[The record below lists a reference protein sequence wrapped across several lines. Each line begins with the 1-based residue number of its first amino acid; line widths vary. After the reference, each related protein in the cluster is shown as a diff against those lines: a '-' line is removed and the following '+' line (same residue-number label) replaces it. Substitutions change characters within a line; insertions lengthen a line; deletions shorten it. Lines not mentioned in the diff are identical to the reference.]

1 MIQQILQV
9 KSTQSHRHGL
19 YFKSG
24 VLSRNKGFPCFILEV
39 QKEAGLVLTA
49 AGQGTKAQAGPAG
62 AKAVVCSN

>member
-9 KSTQSHRHGL
+9 KSTQSHRYGL

-24 VLSRNKGFPCFILEV
+24 VLSRNKGFPCFILV

-49 AGQGTKAQAGPAG
+49 AGQGTKARAGPAG